1 MQQTLALDSYT
12 TRAATASFR
21 LAMRKTG
28 PARREAIAE
37 HFKRF
42 PGPSPKATC
51 PVKQSRSMSI

>member
-1 MQQTLALDSYT
+1 MQTLALDSHT

-28 PARREAIAE
+28 EARRQAIAE

-42 PGPSPKATC
+42 PGPVGRTC
-51 PVKQSRSMSI
+51 AVKQTRRMSI

>member
-1 MQQTLALDSYT
+1 MQTLTLDSYT

-28 PARREAIAE
+28 TARREAIAE

-42 PGPSPKATC
+42 PGPVSKATC
-51 PVKQSRSMSI
+51 AVKQTRRMSV